1 MTEVA
6 GKVVFENME
15 EGLTV
20 RRQTDELTG
29 LNSISIIDPKDR
41 PSAGKDMRPAV
52 SLVDAKGKALMLSGT
67 DVPAHYFLEAN
78 AMAAAITEA
87 ARA

>member
-1 MTEVA
+1 MRLSATWDPLTHPIVTEVA

-29 LNSISIIDPKDR
+29 LSNISMIDPRDR

-52 SLVDAKGKALMLSGT
+52 SLVDAKGK
-67 DVPAHYFLEAN
+67 P
-78 AMAAAITEA
+78 
-87 ARA
+87 

>member
-1 MTEVA
+1 
-6 GKVVFENME
+6 ME

-41 PSAGKDMRPAV
+41 PV
-52 SLVDAKGKALMLSGT
+52 LVKICASGVLGRCKRQGLMLSGRC
-67 DVPAHYFLEAN
+67 PAHYFLEAN
-78 AMAAAITEA
+78 AILGLEDGDAVAD
-87 ARA
+87 R